1 MRIEILGTG
10 CMRCRQLTDNVHT
23 ALERLG
29 ATAEVRKVEDMRDI
43 VAYGVLGTP
52 ALVVDGR
59 VMFAGRVPAPRELE
73 TYLAGADKAVD
84 PPIR

>member
-10 CMRCRQLTDNVHT
+10 CMRCRQLTENVHT

-59 VMFAGRVPAPRELE
+59 VLFAGRVPAPRELE
-73 TYLAGADKAVD
+73 GFLSGANQAVD
-84 PPIR
+84 PPVR